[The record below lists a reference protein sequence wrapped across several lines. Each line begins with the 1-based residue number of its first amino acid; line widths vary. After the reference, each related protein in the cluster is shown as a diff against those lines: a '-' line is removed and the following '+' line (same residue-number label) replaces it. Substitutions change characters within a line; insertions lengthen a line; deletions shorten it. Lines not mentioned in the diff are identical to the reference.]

1 MKLFLFSDLHC
12 NHKQLSNL
20 SDFLVGNKKI
30 AALIF
35 AGDAVNMGEPV
46 SFMEQ
51 FIKAID
57 NIGKP
62 LLWVPG
68 NNDFGR
74 AYHKLNAKYKS
85 LEGRVAKLP
94 STCHPEHIRQSQCK
108 LREGS
113 PGFTGVGGSP
123 ASWAGQYQGES
134 MINQKEIA
142 DSIFVSHYPPPANI
156 KLEKFDV
163 ENSKLETRIS
173 ETNSNDQNSNKQN
186 CHSERS
192 EESLDKLETS
202 SQRSFVSVSTKPSLN
217 GNNQDDN
224 KKAEKQYNNLATK
237 QFANAPKVHICGHL
251 HYRWGTAFVGSTKII
266 QLASLETGHYAILDL
281 ETLSVNFERF

>member
-1 MKLFLFSDLHC
+1 MFSDLHC

-20 SDFLVGNKKI
+20 SDYLVGNKEI
-30 AALIF
+30 EALVF

-51 FIKAID
+51 FIKVID

-62 LLWVPG
+62 FLWVPG

-113 PGFTGVGGSP
+113 PSFTGVGGSP
-123 ASWAGQYQGES
+123 ASWAGQYQGEK
-134 MINQKEIA
+134 MIDQQEIA
-142 DSIFVSHYPPPANI
+142 GSIFVSHYPPPGQYH
-156 KLEKFDV
+156 LEKYDQPRSSFPPAV
-163 ENSKLETRIS
+163 IS
-173 ETNSNDQNSNKQN
+173 THRGQS
-186 CHSERS
+186 
-192 EESLDKLETS
+192 
-202 SQRSFVSVSTKPSLN
+202 
-217 GNNQDDN
+217 G
-224 KKAEKQYNNLATK
+224 AEKSPDKSLYAIRNTPYVNR
-237 QFANAPKVHICGHL
+237 QFSNAPKVHLCGHL
-251 HYRWGTAFVGSTKII
+251 HYKWGTGFIGQTKII

-281 ETLSVNFERF
+281 ESLAVNFERF